1 MRFITRSIGPLTVAI
16 LLAASL
22 PVHAQQPH
30 DDQRDVDPPIVIGH
44 RGASGYAPEHTLV
57 AYFMAIE
64 QGADYI
70 EPDLVMTKD
79 GVLVARHENEI
90 SGTTDV
96 ASRPAFADR
105 KTTKT
110 IDGTEVT
117 GWFTEDFTLA
127 ELKTLR
133 AKERLPELRPTNT
146 RFDGMFSVPT
156 LEEVL
161 ALVQGVNDQRRQ
173 TASDEERRYLEPIG
187 VYPETKHPTYFAGI
201 GLPMEEA
208 LVTLLERYGYEG
220 KGAPVFIQSF
230 EVANLKQLAKITDLR
245 LVQLLN
251 ETGQPYDFAVAGD
264 PRTYAD
270 LAQPAGLAEV
280 ATYASGIGVPK
291 NLLIPLTPDGALGTP
306 TTLIDDAHANGLIV
320 HSFTFR
326 AENYFLPTDFQSST
340 DPAAVGDLSGE
351 VQRFLELGIGG
362 FFTDHS
368 DISMRARDAFM
379 SGP

>member
-16 LLAASL
+16 MLGACL
-22 PVHAQQPH
+22 PVHAQQPRDGQH
-30 DDQRDVDPPIVIGH
+30 DDDQPIVIGH

-57 AYFMAIE
+57 AYFIAIE

-90 SGTTDV
+90 SSTTDV
-96 ASRPAFADR
+96 ASHPDYADR
-105 KTTKT
+105 RITKT

-133 AKERLPELRPTNT
+133 AKERLPELRPANT
-146 RFDGMFSVPT
+146 RFDGMFAVPT
-156 LEEVL
+156 LEDVL

-173 TASDEERRYLEPIG
+173 TASDEERRHLTPIG

-208 LVTLLERYGYEG
+208 LVRLLERYGYRG

-230 EVANLKQLAKITDLR
+230 EVGNLKQLARITDLR

-251 ETGQPYDFAVAGD
+251 ETGKPFDFVMTSD

-270 LAQPAGLAEV
+270 LAEPAGLAEV
-280 ATYASGIGVPK
+280 ATYASGIGAPK
-291 NLLIPLTPDGALGTP
+291 SLLIPQTPDGALGTP
-306 TTLIDDAHANGLIV
+306 TTLVADAHANGLIV

-340 DPAAVGDLSGE
+340 DEAAFGDLTGE
-351 VQRFLELGIGG
+351 VQRFLQLGIDG
-362 FFTDHS
+362 FFTDYV
-368 DISMRARDAFM
+368 DIRVGARDAFM
-379 SGP
+379 SGH